1 MIERYARLP
10 IESPRQIVVIV
21 ALLTLVLSP
30 FLLQVEFATDVDAFL
45 PQSSEVETYDKIS
58 EDFGSDSSIVNLY
71 LTSANEQN
79 ILTINNLE
87 DILDLHNQCS
97 EIEGVKEVL
106 SVADF
111 FDSALKDYSD
121 MSLAKV
127 KQSDDPWQLV
137 YDSISSAGGGNSQ

>member
-30 FLLQVEFATDVDAFL
+30 FILQVEFATDVDAFL

-58 EDFGSDSSIVNLY
+58 DDFGSDSSIVSLY
-71 LTSANEQN
+71 LTSVTNQN
-79 ILTINNLE
+79 ILTIENLE

-97 EIEGVKEVL
+97 EIGGAKDVV
-106 SVADF
+106 SVAGF
-111 FDSALKDYSD
+111 FDSALKDSD

-127 KQSDDPWQLV
+127 KQSENPWQLV
-137 YDSISSAGGGNSQ
+137 YDSISSSGGGN